1 MDTDMEMGKD
11 AGTDKNTNSDTDAN
25 MDTDTHGCGFIC
37 RHRH

>member
-1 MDTDMEMGKD
+1 MEMGKD
-11 AGTDKNTNSDTDAN
+11 AGTDKNTNSDIDAN